1 MDNLHNDTA
10 IKFTVDLPYP
20 TITPTTDLRTARM
33 LLDDFAGQD
42 SELTGVN
49 QYIYQHLVTGEY
61 KDLSAVLKGIAI
73 VEMKHFEML
82 GEAIVNLGGDPVFT
96 SSRGRPWTALYL
108 KYIKNPKLIIL
119 MNIQGEKA
127 GIKGYRQSIE
137 MTNNPQVK
145 KLLERIILDE
155 ELHVQNLE
163 KMLVKFEHI

>member
-1 MDNLHNDTA
+1 MDNLHNDMT
-10 IKFTVDLPYP
+10 IKYTVDLPYP
-20 TITPTTDLRTARM
+20 EITPTTDLRTARM

-42 SELTGVN
+42 SELSGIN
-49 QYIYQHLVTGEY
+49 QYVYQHLVTGEY
-61 KDLSAVLKGIAI
+61 EELSKVLKGIAL

-82 GEAIVNLGGDPVFT
+82 GDAIVNLGGDPVFT

-119 MNIQGEKA
+119 MNIQGEKT

-137 MTNNPQVK
+137 MTNNTQVK

-155 ELHVQNLE
+155 ELHLQILE
-163 KMLVKFEHI
+163 KMLAKFEYM